1 MYQNNIFFNTTDIN
15 ALRVIS
21 LKMAKYFPLKEEND
35 IYIYIYIYIYS
46 RLFASPYHPYN
57 KKMLLKAYHII
68 G

>member
-35 IYIYIYIYIYS
+35 IYIYIYIYS

-57 KKMLLKAYHII
+57 IKMLLKAYHII

>member
-35 IYIYIYIYIYS
+35 IYIYIYS
-46 RLFASPYHPYN
+46 RLFASP
-57 KKMLLKAYHII
+57 
-68 G
+68 

>member
-1 MYQNNIFFNTTDIN
+1 MYQNNIFFNTTDID

-35 IYIYIYIYIYS
+35 IYIYIYS

-57 KKMLLKAYHII
+57 INMLLMAYHII
-68 G
+68 